1 MIRPARCSR
10 LCLLDFRDPFGKGGS
25 ICPKMIQFPLQM
37 FILALY
43 AIESE
48 NLSP

>member
-1 MIRPARCSR
+1 MMRPAWCSR
-10 LCLLDFRDPFGKGGS
+10 LCLQYFRDPVGKGGS
-25 ICPKMIQFPLQM
+25 TCPKMIQFPLQM
-37 FILALY
+37 LILTLY